1 MGFNVLK
8 ELDMRNNEEDMFI
21 IDNNNIRKYSDE
33 MIVRKDT
40 NDEVDFKSRNGP
52 KRGPGS

>member
-8 ELDMRNNEEDMFI
+8 ESGVGNNEEDMFI
-21 IDNNNIRKYSDE
+21 IDNNNRRKYSNE
-33 MIVRKDT
+33 VIVRKDT
-40 NDEVDFKSRNGP
+40 NKEVDFKNRNWP